1 MIQGQHRSQALY
13 KPATDNYDELLD
25 AEGKV
30 RPHWQALVDSLRQ
43 ESALQARR
51 RADVIDQQI
60 LDNGVTYNVYADPR
74 GADRLWEL
82 DSLPSIIDAA
92 EWVTIATGV
101 AQRATLL
108 NRVLTDLYGPQQL
121 LQDGLLPP
129 ELVHGHSHFLWPAQG
144 VRAPGDVHLHIY
156 GCDLARAPDGR
167 WWVLADRT
175 QTPSGAGYAIENR
188 DILSRAYPGVLD
200 RLGVQPL
207 DGYFQRLRDHLLNLA
222 GAGNEEGAL
231 VLLTPGALNET
242 YFEHAFLAHELGI
255 PLVEASDLTVRDSTL
270 WLKTLD
276 GLKRVHAVLRRVE
289 GGWCDPLEL
298 RSNSALGVP
307 GLLDVARAGRVLIA
321 NGFGSGVVES
331 PALMGFLPA
340 ICEHLLGESLR
351 LPSLATWWCGERP
364 VAEQALAKLND
375 LVFKPSFPLQ
385 RFEPVFAADL
395 DRAGQR
401 ALRARIERRGYAYV
415 AQDRIRLSTTPVML
429 DRSGSELGPRAMVMR
444 VFALAT
450 ARGYEVIP
458 GGLTRV
464 AGQLGAEVVSMQ
476 RGGRSKDTWVLGA
489 SAAGEQVPQATIGSP
504 SRVDL
509 QVLSRTLEN
518 LFWLGRNSE
527 RCDAHLR
534 VLRSMLKQLR
544 GSSSLIARRSR
555 RIAQA
560 IHIVPDARSHATA
573 VMAAITDDG
582 WPGSLRQCLSNL
594 VWSATEVRAVLS
606 KDNWRTVREL
616 KQVNTELAVKA
627 DPDAMLVLLNR
638 VALAMA
644 AMTGFALGG
653 MTRDRGWQ
661 FLIAGRSLEYL
672 RQQSLLLS
680 VALST
685 RRIDTDTLAWL
696 LELSRSTIT
705 FRRRYQSAPQLAAML
720 DLITVDASNPHSI
733 RSHVDILLDA
743 LGALDCAAELVDP
756 LRQARDRLLRLD
768 CFSGSAA
775 TQLAAYFGE
784 LNACLLA
791 LGERLTH
798 TYFVHIRPA
807 GRATYFA

>member
-1 MIQGQHRSQALY
+1 MIQAQYR
-13 KPATDNYDELLD
+13 PAAGHFDELID

-30 RPHWQALVDSLRQ
+30 RAHWQTLIDSLQ
-43 ESALQARR
+43 SESALHARR
-51 RADVIDQQI
+51 RADIIDQQI
-60 LDNGVTYNVYADPR
+60 VDNGVTYNVYADPK

-82 DSLPSIIDAA
+82 DSLPNIIDAT
-92 EWVTIATGV
+92 EWSIIAAGV
-101 AQRATLL
+101 AQRASLL
-108 NRVLTDLYGPQQL
+108 NHVLSDLYGPQQL
-121 LQDGLLPP
+121 LQNGLLPP

-144 VRAPGDVHLHIY
+144 VSAAGDLHLHIY

-188 DILSRAYPGVLD
+188 AILSRAYPGVLD

-207 DGYFQRLRDHLLNLA
+207 DGCFQRLRDHLLSLA
-222 GAGNEEGAL
+222 GADKGPASL

-270 WLKTLD
+270 MLKTLD

-298 RSNSALGVP
+298 RSHSALGVP

-321 NGFGSGVVES
+321 NSLGSGVVES

-340 ICEHLLGESLR
+340 ICEQILGESLR

-364 VAEQALAKLND
+364 VAEQALAKLKD

-401 ALRARIERRGYAYV
+401 ALRSRIDRRGYAYV
-415 AQDRIRLSTTPVML
+415 AQDRIKLSTTPVML
-429 DRSGSELGPRAMVMR
+429 DRSGSALGPRSMVMR
-444 VFALAT
+444 VFALASAT
-450 ARGYEVIP
+450 GYEVIP

-464 AGQLGAEVVSMQ
+464 AGQLGDEVVSMQ
-476 RGGRSKDTWVLGA
+476 RGGRSKDTWVMGA
-489 SAAGEQVPQATIGSP
+489 LPVADELPQTTIASP

-544 GSSSLIARRSR
+544 GSRSLIARRSR

-560 IHIVPDARSHATA
+560 IHIVPDAKNHATA
-573 VMAAITDDG
+573 VMAAITDES
-582 WPGSLRQCLSNL
+582 WSGSLRHCLNNL
-594 VWSATEVRAVLS
+594 IWSATEVRAVLS

-616 KQVNTELAVKA
+616 KKVNAELANKTDA
-627 DPDAMLVLLNR
+627 DAMLTLLNR
-638 VALAMA
+638 VALALA

-672 RQQSLLLS
+672 RQQSSLLTK
-680 VALST
+680 ALSSK
-685 RRIDTDTLAWL
+685 RIETETLSWL
-696 LELSRSTIT
+696 LDLSRSTIT
-705 FRRRYQSAPQLAAML
+705 FRRRYQSAPQLSAML

-733 RSHVDILLDA
+733 RSHIDILLDA
-743 LGALDCAAELVDP
+743 LVALDGGPELIDP
-756 LRQARDRLLRLD
+756 LREAREKMLRLD

-775 TQLAAYFGE
+775 PQLAAYFSE
-784 LNACLLA
+784 LTACLRT

-798 TYFVHIRPA
+798 TYFVHIRSA

>member
-1 MIQGQHRSQALY
+1 MIRGEYRPEPDHF
-13 KPATDNYDELLD
+13 DELVD
-25 AEGKV
+25 ADDKI
-30 RPHWQALVDSLRQ
+30 RAHWQPLIDSLQ
-43 ESALQARR
+43 HETALQAKR
-51 RADVIDQQI
+51 RAEIIDQQI
-60 LDNGVTYNVYADPR
+60 LDNGVTYNVYADPK

-82 DSLPSIIDAA
+82 DSLPNIIDSA
-92 EWVTIATGV
+92 EWSGIAVGV
-101 AQRATLL
+101 AQRANLL
-108 NRVLTDLYGPQQL
+108 NHVLTDLYGPQQL
-121 LQDGLLPP
+121 LRDGLLPP
-129 ELVHGHSHFLWPAQG
+129 ELVHGHSHFLWPAHG
-144 VRAPGDVHLHIY
+144 VKAPEDIHLHIY

-188 DILSRAYPGVLD
+188 DILARAYSGGLD
-200 RLGVQPL
+200 RLGVQSL
-207 DGYFQRLRDHLLNLA
+207 DGYFQRLSDHLLRLA
-222 GAGNEEGAL
+222 GAEKGSASL

-255 PLVEASDLTVRDSTL
+255 PLVEANDLTVRDSTL

-276 GLKRVHAVLRRVE
+276 GLKRVHAVIRRVE

-298 RSNSALGVP
+298 RSHSALGVP

-321 NGFGSGVVES
+321 NSLGSGVVES

-340 ICEHLLGESLR
+340 ICERILGESLQ

-401 ALRARIERRGYAYV
+401 ALRGRIERRGYAYV
-415 AQDRIRLSTTPVML
+415 AQERIKLSTTPVML
-429 DRSGSELGPRAMVMR
+429 DRCGSALGPRAMVMR

-450 ARGYEVIP
+450 DTGFEVIP

-464 AGQLGAEVVSMQ
+464 AGQLDAEVVSMQ

-489 SAAGEQVPQATIGSP
+489 LPVGDELPQTTIAAP

-534 VLRSMLKQLR
+534 VLRSMLKQMR
-544 GSSSLIARRSR
+544 GSSPVLAKSSR
-555 RIAQA
+555 RIAEA
-560 IHIVPDARSHATA
+560 VHMLPAAKTHTA
-573 VMAAITDDG
+573 KSFAAAVISAITDEA
-582 WPGSLRQCLSNL
+582 WSGSLRQCLNNL
-594 VWSATEVRAVLS
+594 VGSATEVRAVLS

-616 KQVNTELAVKA
+616 KQVNAELAAKT
-627 DPDAMLVLLNR
+627 DTDAMLMVLNR
-638 VALAMA
+638 LAVALA

-653 MTRDRGWQ
+653 MTRDRGRQ

-672 RQQSLLLS
+672 YQHSLLLAK
-680 VALST
+680 ALSG
-685 RRIDTDTLAWL
+685 RRIDTETLGWL

-705 FRRRYQSAPQLAAML
+705 FRRRYQSAPQLAATL

-733 RSHVDILLDA
+733 RCHMDILLDA
-743 LGALDCAAELVDP
+743 LVALDCGPELADP

-768 CFSGSAA
+768 CFAGSAA
-775 TQLAAYFGE
+775 TQLAAYFIA
-784 LNACLLA
+784 LNGCLLDV
-791 LGERLTH
+791 GERLTH
-798 TYFVHIRPA
+798 AYFVHVRPA
-807 GRATYFA
+807 ARSTYFA